1 MNNFHAETL
10 RASLYFQDQPRWQSR
25 KTLSSNKHL
34 KNHNY
39 LQMKKTGTYQKIFS
53 TMKDIKKE
61 PQWDG

>member
-25 KTLSSNKHL
+25 KTLSSNTNL
-34 KNHNY
+34 KNHTY
-39 LQMKKTGTYQKIFS
+39 LHMKKTGTYQKIFS

-61 PQWDG
+61 PQ